1 MPFWQIWP
9 EPDLSQASETWR
21 LRART
26 AEAMV
31 LLVAAR
37 LAIQLVKLERWRG
50 QLGLAGNPA
59 DADVAEARR
68 LARHV
73 DRAAGRLPLETR
85 CLPRA
90 ITLSRMLCRR
100 KISHRLVIAA
110 RRAEARSGADDLHAW
125 VELGEAIVLGD
136 LPGEWLPLLILP

>member
-1 MPFWQIWP
+1 M
-9 EPDLSQASETWR
+9 SQASETWR
-21 LRART
+21 LRSRT
-26 AEAMV
+26 SQAMA

-37 LAIQLVKLERWRG
+37 LAVRLVKLERWRG
-50 QLGLAGNPA
+50 QLGLAGNTS

-73 DRAAGRLPLETR
+73 ERAAGRLPLETK

-90 ITLSRMLCRR
+90 IALSRMLRHR

-110 RRAEARSGADDLHAW
+110 RPAEVRSGADDLHAW
-125 VELGEAIVLGD
+125 VELGETIVLGE
-136 LPGEWLPLLILP
+136 LPGEWLPVLRLPDS